1 MNIYRL
7 MVNEGIVYPAVY
19 KRIKC
24 NVDITTA
31 KGLKALLKKLR
42 GSVQK
47 DASFFISVGA
57 EGKTSAV
64 FVITCGYAT
73 NKVFSKEL
81 LTASILSQSSEFII
95 VTFFSDKHDYD
106 NEIVKQDFSKVKEAF
121 DLLELHLIDYYT
133 IVENV
138 IHRIT
143 V

>member
-1 MNIYRL
+1 

-24 NVDITTA
+24 NTDITTK

-64 FVITCGYAT
+64 FIITCGYAT

-138 IHRIT
+138 IYCIT
-143 V
+143 I

>member
-1 MNIYRL
+1 MNIYKL

-24 NVDITTA
+24 NTDITTK

-64 FVITCGYAT
+64 FIITCGYAT

-95 VTFFSDKHDYD
+95 VTFFSDKLDYD
-106 NEIVKQDFSKVKEAF
+106 NEIVKKDFSKVKEAF

-138 IHRIT
+138 IHCIT
-143 V
+143 I

>member
-24 NVDITTA
+24 NTDITTK

-64 FVITCGYAT
+64 FIITCGYAT

-106 NEIVKQDFSKVKEAF
+106 NEIVKQDSSKVKEAF

-138 IHRIT
+138 IHCIT
-143 V
+143 I

>member
-1 MNIYRL
+1 

-24 NVDITTA
+24 NTDITTK

-64 FVITCGYAT
+64 FIITCGYAT

-95 VTFFSDKHDYD
+95 VTFFSNKHDYD
-106 NEIVKQDFSKVKEAF
+106 NEIVMKDFSKVKEAF

-138 IHRIT
+138 IHCIT
-143 V
+143 I

>member
-1 MNIYRL
+1 MNIYKL
-7 MVNEGIVYPAVY
+7 IVNEGIVYPAVY

-24 NVDITTA
+24 NTDITTK

-64 FVITCGYAT
+64 FIITCGYAT

-138 IHRIT
+138 IHCIT
-143 V
+143 I

>member
-1 MNIYRL
+1 MNIYKL

-24 NVDITTA
+24 NTDITTK
-31 KGLKALLKKLR
+31 KGLKSLLKKLR

-64 FVITCGYAT
+64 FIITCGYAT

-138 IHRIT
+138 IHCIT
-143 V
+143 I

>member
-1 MNIYRL
+1 MNIYKL

-24 NVDITTA
+24 NTDITTK

-64 FVITCGYAT
+64 FIITCGYAT

-106 NEIVKQDFSKVKEAF
+106 NEIVKQDISKVKEAF

-138 IHRIT
+138 IHCIT
-143 V
+143 I

>member
-1 MNIYRL
+1 

-24 NVDITTA
+24 NTDITTK

-64 FVITCGYAT
+64 FIITCGYAT

-138 IHRIT
+138 INCIT
-143 V
+143 I

>member
-24 NVDITTA
+24 NTDITTK

-64 FVITCGYAT
+64 FIITCGYAT

-106 NEIVKQDFSKVKEAF
+106 NEIVKQDFNKVKEAF

-138 IHRIT
+138 IHCIT
-143 V
+143 I

>member
-1 MNIYRL
+1 

-24 NVDITTA
+24 NTDITTK

-64 FVITCGYAT
+64 FIITCGYAT

-95 VTFFSDKHDYD
+95 VTFFSNKHDYD
-106 NEIVKQDFSKVKEAF
+106 NEIVKKDFSKVKEAF

-133 IVENV
+133 IVKNV
-138 IHRIT
+138 IHCIT
-143 V
+143 I

>member
-1 MNIYRL
+1 

-24 NVDITTA
+24 NTDITTK

-64 FVITCGYAT
+64 FIITCGYAT

-95 VTFFSDKHDYD
+95 VTFFSNNHDYD
-106 NEIVKQDFSKVKEAF
+106 NEIVKKDFSKVKEAF

-138 IHRIT
+138 IHCIT
-143 V
+143 I

>member
-24 NVDITTA
+24 NTDITTK

-57 EGKTSAV
+57 EGKTSAI
-64 FVITCGYAT
+64 FIITCGYAT

-138 IHRIT
+138 IHCIT
-143 V
+143 I

>member
-24 NVDITTA
+24 NTDITTK

-64 FVITCGYAT
+64 FIITCGYAT

-106 NEIVKQDFSKVKEAF
+106 NEIVKKDLSKVKEAF

-138 IHRIT
+138 IHCIT
-143 V
+143 I

>member
-24 NVDITTA
+24 NTDITTK

-64 FVITCGYAT
+64 FIITCGYAT

-95 VTFFSDKHDYD
+95 VTFFCNKHDYD
-106 NEIVKQDFSKVKEAF
+106 NEIVKKDFSKVKEAF

-138 IHRIT
+138 IHCIT
-143 V
+143 I

>member
-24 NVDITTA
+24 NTDITTK

-64 FVITCGYAT
+64 FIITCGYAT

-106 NEIVKQDFSKVKEAF
+106 NEIVKQDFSKVKE
-121 DLLELHLIDYYT
+121 
-133 IVENV
+133 
-138 IHRIT
+138 
-143 V
+143 

>member
-7 MVNEGIVYPAVY
+7 MVNEGIVYSAVY

-24 NVDITTA
+24 NTDITTK

-64 FVITCGYAT
+64 FIITCGYAT

-95 VTFFSDKHDYD
+95 VTFFSNKHDYD
-106 NEIVKQDFSKVKEAF
+106 NEIVKKDFSKVKEAF

-138 IHRIT
+138 IHCIT
-143 V
+143 I

>member
-1 MNIYRL
+1 MNIYKL

-24 NVDITTA
+24 NTDITTK

-64 FVITCGYAT
+64 FIITCGYAT

-95 VTFFSDKHDYD
+95 VTFFSNKHDYD
-106 NEIVKQDFSKVKEAF
+106 NKIVKKDFSKVKEAF

-138 IHRIT
+138 IHCIT
-143 V
+143 I

>member
-1 MNIYRL
+1 MNIYKL

-24 NVDITTA
+24 NTDITTK

-64 FVITCGYAT
+64 FIITCGYAT
-73 NKVFSKEL
+73 NTVFSKEL

-138 IHRIT
+138 IHCIT
-143 V
+143 I

>member
-1 MNIYRL
+1 

-24 NVDITTA
+24 NTDITTK

-57 EGKTSAV
+57 EVKTSAV
-64 FVITCGYAT
+64 FIITCGYAT

-138 IHRIT
+138 IHCIT
-143 V
+143 I

>member
-24 NVDITTA
+24 NTDITTK
-31 KGLKALLKKLR
+31 KGLKSLLKKLR

-64 FVITCGYAT
+64 FIITCGYAT

-138 IHRIT
+138 IHCIT
-143 V
+143 I

>member
-1 MNIYRL
+1 

-24 NVDITTA
+24 NTDITTK

-57 EGKTSAV
+57 EGKTFAV
-64 FVITCGYAT
+64 FIITCGYAT

-138 IHRIT
+138 IHCIT
-143 V
+143 I

>member
-1 MNIYRL
+1 

-24 NVDITTA
+24 NTDITTK

-64 FVITCGYAT
+64 FIITCGYAT

-95 VTFFSDKHDYD
+95 VTFFSNKYDYD
-106 NEIVKQDFSKVKEAF
+106 NEIVKKDFSKVKEAF

-138 IHRIT
+138 IHCIT
-143 V
+143 I

>member
-1 MNIYRL
+1 MNIYKL

-24 NVDITTA
+24 NTDITTK
-31 KGLKALLKKLR
+31 KGLKSLLKKLR

-64 FVITCGYAT
+64 FIITCGYAT

-95 VTFFSDKHDYD
+95 VTIFSDKHDYD
-106 NEIVKQDFSKVKEAF
+106 NEIVKQDYSKVKEAF

-138 IHRIT
+138 IHCIT
-143 V
+143 I

>member
-24 NVDITTA
+24 NTDITTK

-42 GSVQK
+42 GSVRK

-64 FVITCGYAT
+64 FIITCGYAT

-138 IHRIT
+138 IHCIT
-143 V
+143 I

>member
-1 MNIYRL
+1 

-24 NVDITTA
+24 NTDITTK

-42 GSVQK
+42 GSVRK

-64 FVITCGYAT
+64 FIITCGYAT

-95 VTFFSDKHDYD
+95 VTFFSNKHDYD
-106 NEIVKQDFSKVKEAF
+106 NEIVKKDLSKVKEAF

-138 IHRIT
+138 IHCIT
-143 V
+143 I

>member
-1 MNIYRL
+1 MNIYKL

-24 NVDITTA
+24 NTDITTK
-31 KGLKALLKKLR
+31 KGLKSLLKKLR

-64 FVITCGYAT
+64 FIITCGYAT

-106 NEIVKQDFSKVKEAF
+106 NEIVKQDFSKIKEAF

-138 IHRIT
+138 IHCIT
-143 V
+143 I

>member
-1 MNIYRL
+1 

-24 NVDITTA
+24 NTDITTK
-31 KGLKALLKKLR
+31 KGLKSLLKKLR

-64 FVITCGYAT
+64 FIITCGYAT
-73 NKVFSKEL
+73 NKV
-81 LTASILSQSSEFII
+81 
-95 VTFFSDKHDYD
+95 
-106 NEIVKQDFSKVKEAF
+106 FSKVKEAF

-138 IHRIT
+138 IHCIT
-143 V
+143 I

>member
-24 NVDITTA
+24 NTDITTK

-64 FVITCGYAT
+64 FIITCGYAT

-95 VTFFSDKHDYD
+95 VTFFSNKHDYD
-106 NEIVKQDFSKVKEAF
+106 NEIVMKDFSKVKEAF

-138 IHRIT
+138 IHCIT
-143 V
+143 I